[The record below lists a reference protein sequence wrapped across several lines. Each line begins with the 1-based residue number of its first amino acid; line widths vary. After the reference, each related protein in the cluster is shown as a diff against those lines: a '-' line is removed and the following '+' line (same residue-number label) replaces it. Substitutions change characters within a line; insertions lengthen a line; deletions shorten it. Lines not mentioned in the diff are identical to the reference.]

1 MAKAKAS
8 GPDPS
13 RKPGGEGLPY
23 SDLEEVI
30 GGPESK
36 NMDLAGGS
44 LGEGKGVKGSASLPP
59 VKKGKGGPKG

>member
-1 MAKAKAS
+1 MKSKAS

-36 NMDLAGGS
+36 NLGLEGS
-44 LGEGKGVKGSASLPP
+44 LGESKGVKGSASLPP
-59 VKKGKGGPKG
+59 VKKGKGGPK